1 MSKAYPKEAKAHTM
15 SLEPLNNV
23 ALTPIKSPAFSVKN
37 YIPTVWLI
45 TKPINLT
52 AQHFSWFAKKG
63 QALELAALDN
73 TERPSHENYAT

>member
-23 ALTPIKSPAFSVKN
+23 ALTPIKPPVFSVKN
-37 YIPTVWLI
+37 YIPTVWLL

-52 AQHFSWFAKKG
+52 TQQFSWFAEKG
-63 QALELAALDN
+63 QALELEPSDN
-73 TERPSHENYAT
+73 TERPSHENPAT